1 MKLVVLHVVKTA
13 QNLNGLRHGNY
24 LRYRYVFGP
33 RCERVSID
41 RFSAS
46 VLMARDT
53 SRSILQCSKYCSRK
67 IHRIRVTL
75 GITQVTT
82 KRKQKRE
89 KEKEPKV
96 CANAA
101 ERTLM
106 LPLFLA
112 ERAWSYAMQLKEVL
126 CCLKK
131 PPHRSE
137 SFRADSAPCS
147 NTCPCVSVCATR
159 VQEASDDNSRVKF
172 HLLRRLTKAT
182 KWSSKLQEL
191 CASSGTDDRTLLE
204 AEVLQRTPLWIWI
217 WIGLDDHH
225 HSFSSLDG
233 MMAGAHD
240 GRRRRTRR
248 G

>member
-1 MKLVVLHVVKTA
+1 M
-13 QNLNGLRHGNY
+13 
-24 LRYRYVFGP
+24 
-33 RCERVSID
+33 E
-41 RFSAS
+41 
-46 VLMARDT
+46 RDT

-147 NTCPCVSVCATR
+147 NTCPCACLYALLECRKRAMTTRASSSICFVVSPRPPSGVA
-159 VQEASDDNSRVKF
+159 
-172 HLLRRLTKAT
+172 
-182 KWSSKLQEL
+182 SSK
-191 CASSGTDDRTLLE
+191 SF
-204 AEVLQRTPLWIWI
+204 VLRLAPTIEPCSRQRYCNARPYGYGY
-217 WIGLDDHH
+217 GLDWMITIT
-225 HSFSSLDG
+225 HSRAL
-233 MMAGAHD
+233 
-240 GRRRRTRR
+240 TV
-248 G
+248 